1 MIFETEMIS
10 FNILDVIKLSQ
21 ENVTSYNSQRN
32 FSAVSFRLHA
42 DTVLKTKVQK
52 YHLTDNYISYV
63 PSRLDYSRISKK
75 DELIAIHFDS
85 TNYSSK
91 NIEIFLPENPETF
104 KALFEKILDC
114 WNKKETSYKYKCSA
128 IFYEILALCH
138 SENSNKQPT
147 FSKIQTSVNYI
158 LNNYNNPNLKIS
170 EIASKSFIS
179 EVYFRRK
186 FKKSFGI
193 TPKQYIL
200 DIRVKKAKQLLSSD
214 QFSVTEIAEQCGF
227 SSVYH
232 FCRIFKQ
239 KTSFTPTEYILK
251 NRIYEI

>member
-42 DTVLKTKVQK
+42 DTVLKTKAQK

-114 WNKKETSYKYKCSA
+114 WNKKESSYKYKCSA

-138 SENSNKQPT
+138 AENSNKQPT

-179 EVYFRRK
+179 EVYFRK
-186 FKKSFGI
+186 LFKKEYGTS
-193 TPKQYIL
+193 PQKYIINL
-200 DIRVKKAKQLLSSD
+200 RIQKARGLISSGYYSLQD
-214 QFSVTEIAEQCGF
+214 VAAMSGYADYKYFSVE
-227 SSVYH
+227 
-232 FCRIFKQ
+232 FK
-239 KTSFTPTEYILK
+239 KIVGISPSEYMYNYK
-251 NRIYEI
+251 